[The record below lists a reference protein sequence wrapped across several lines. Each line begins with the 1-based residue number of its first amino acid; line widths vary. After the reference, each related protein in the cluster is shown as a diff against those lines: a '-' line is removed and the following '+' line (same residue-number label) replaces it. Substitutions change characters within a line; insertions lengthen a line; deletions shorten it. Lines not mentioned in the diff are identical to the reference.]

1 MNSICYILSPQLT
14 HEVRTMTSLTQ
25 IVLAVDSD
33 KLDAFC
39 NKLIKRSRNIAK
51 THDALITLETFIT
64 LFGQAAH
71 GTNEYHAIEAVI
83 KSYTEHTRQ
92 QLMAQETRKLVS
104 ALKHCSPEE
113 LANIHTPLSRNGFY
127 EILQVAVTEL
137 TTDHISQTRSW
148 ASNWVTDAR
157 HRAEQA
163 SGYPDAL
170 DFKSAGISI
179 EEFQAMNDVSHFL
192 DNYSGEPTG

>member
-1 MNSICYILSPQLT
+1 
-14 HEVRTMTSLTQ
+14 MTSSAK
-25 IVLAVDSD
+25 IVLSVESD
-33 KLDAFC
+33 KLDSFC

-71 GTNEYHAIEAVI
+71 GTNEYKAIEALI

-92 QLMAQETRKLVS
+92 QLMAQETRRLIS
-104 ALKHCSPEE
+104 ALQHCSPEE

-127 EILQVAVTEL
+127 EILQIAVTEL
-137 TTDHISQTRSW
+137 THDEFNHAHSW
-148 ASNWVTDAR
+148 SSNWVTDAKLK
-157 HRAEQA
+157 AEQA
-163 SGYPDAL
+163 SGYPDAM

-179 EEFQAMNDVSHFL
+179 EEFQAMNDVNRFIES
-192 DNYSGEPTG
+192 YSDKPTE